1 MPTPTPVA
9 TPTPPVVG
17 NIPMCKSRRGKQTT
31 VLVPP
36 SKVASSLA
44 KGYTIGECPNAT
56 NGVVMCKS
64 RRGKMTSVVVPY
76 SKVQRSLAKGLTLGV
91 CRAP

>member
-1 MPTPTPVA
+1 
-9 TPTPPVVG
+9 
-17 NIPMCKSRRGKQTT
+17 MCKLKRGKQMT

-36 SKVASSLA
+36 TKVPSLMV
-44 KGYTIGECPNAT
+44 KGLTVGECPAAT
-56 NGVVMCKS
+56 NGGVMCKS
-64 RRGKMTSVVVPY
+64 KRGKVTSLVVPH